1 MKVQG
6 VTAEYI
12 KALQAAGFKPD
23 IDDVIAA
30 KVAGVT
36 SQFIQQAQSHG
47 FKNLDLQK
55 IIQLKQAGVLE

>member
-1 MKVQG
+1 
-6 VTAEYI
+6 
-12 KALQAAGFKPD
+12 LQAAGFKPD